1 MKGISMHLLKLKTKI
16 EPKTTNKFNKII
28 DNQNLSLNK
37 ITEIQKEFK
46 IPSSLMIG
54 EGVYIVGSIKANDEV
69 TIQGTVEGDI
79 ECLTLNVSKNGNI
92 KGKIKSDTLIVEGIV
107 DGDIDI
113 NKMINIKSDGTV
125 SGKIYYGNLQ
135 INDGGKL
142 IGEINHRD
150 QNIKQEEFKD
160 WKTL

>member
-1 MKGISMHLLKLKTKI
+1 MHLLKLKTKI

-54 EGVYIVGSIKANDEV
+54 EGVSIVGSIKANDEV
-69 TIQGTVEGDI
+69 TIQGTVEVDI

-113 NKMINIKSDGTV
+113 NKMINIKSDGMV

>member
-1 MKGISMHLLKLKTKI
+1 MHLLKLKTKI

-46 IPSSLMIG
+46 IPSSLIIG
-54 EGVYIVGSIKANDEV
+54 EGVSIVESIKANDEV

-113 NKMINIKSDGTV
+113 NKMINIKSDGMV

>member
-1 MKGISMHLLKLKTKI
+1 MHLLKLKTKI

-54 EGVYIVGSIKANDEV
+54 EGVSIVGSIKANDEV

-113 NKMINIKSDGTV
+113 NKMINIKSDGMV

>member
-1 MKGISMHLLKLKTKI
+1 MHLLKLKTKI

-54 EGVYIVGSIKANDEV
+54 EGVSIVGSIKANDEV

>member
-1 MKGISMHLLKLKTKI
+1 MHLLKLKTKI